1 MQIKIPFSS
10 QNVRTLQASTNSLE
24 RKTALISKG
33 VLNKYNID
41 IEALSET
48 IPDYEQLEEKWE
60 DSTFFSGKQRMQHAL
75 RVLLSEIR

>member
-48 IPDYEQLEEKWE
+48 LFLIMNNLRRNGKILLFFLESRECNMLFGFYYQK
-60 DSTFFSGKQRMQHAL
+60 
-75 RVLLSEIR
+75 